1 MKHGRVEQHKHF
13 RQSNHINILNTGRW
27 NGSFMKEYLI
37 GDKSRGQRFQLF
49 LELLRRVTD
58 RSLQSQSSCRPP
70 CITFIRP
77 AQAFLGGILHL
88 LRYMMRYC
96 TRWNDCLPQRLV
108 GAFCHV
114 SSPALTKRL
123 NLPLSYG
130 GCGTVVLHLVSCILH
145 LASCHALSHSPLP
158 LLLQNQR
165 PKPERFSRRRRGWNV
180 GSYPHIPC

>member
-1 MKHGRVEQHKHF
+1 
-13 RQSNHINILNTGRW
+13 
-27 NGSFMKEYLI
+27 MKEYLI

-145 LASCHALSHSPLP
+145 LASCILPCLITLSTPIAAAESTAEAGTLLEKTTRMERRKLSSHSMLVDGTARPP
-158 LLLQNQR
+158 DWTGARLLC
-165 PKPERFSRRRRGWNV
+165 S
-180 GSYPHIPC
+180 